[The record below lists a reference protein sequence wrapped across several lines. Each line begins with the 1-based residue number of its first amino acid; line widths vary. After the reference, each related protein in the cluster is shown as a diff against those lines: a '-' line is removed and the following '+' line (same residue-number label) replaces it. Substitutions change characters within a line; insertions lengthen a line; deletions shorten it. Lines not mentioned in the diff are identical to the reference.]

1 MPVRLERTPL
11 SRMSVAAPPD
21 LLAPFPGLTEEA
33 FTFLRQLKRNNDRE
47 WFRPRKD
54 TYVSELRDPM
64 RMLIADL
71 SRRLPERG
79 LPLSG
84 DPKRAV
90 FRIYRDTRFSKNKAP
105 YKTHVAAILSRDGDK
120 RAPGAL
126 YLHVEPG
133 SNRIGGGFWRA
144 SKDFIREWRAELSE
158 DPQTFLDIVES
169 VEAAGLTLETSG
181 SAMTRM
187 PRGYEEQRDN
197 PATDY
202 FRWKGGFAAVRED
215 IPDEDVL
222 TPAFADLVVETAEA
236 VRPLL
241 EYGWRLADRAADA
254 QR

>member
-1 MPVRLERTPL
+1 MPVAT
-11 SRMSVAAPPD
+11 APD
-21 LLAPFPGLTEEA
+21 LLAPFPGLSEDA

-54 TYVSELRDPM
+54 TYIEEIRDPM

-79 LPLSG
+79 IPLSG

-105 YKTHVAAILSRDGDK
+105 YKTHVAALLSRDGDK

-126 YLHVEPG
+126 YLHIEPKG
-133 SNRIGGGFWRA
+133 CRVGGGFWRA
-144 SKDFIREWRAELSE
+144 DKDFIREWRAALSE
-158 DPQTFLDIVES
+158 DPQTFLDIVGD
-169 VEAAGLTLETSG
+169 VEAAGLELETSG
-181 SAMTRM
+181 STMTRM
-187 PRGYEEQRDN
+187 PRGYDEQRDN

-202 FRWKGGFAAVRED
+202 FRWKGGFAAMNN
-215 IPDEDVL
+215 DVNEEL
-222 TPAFADLVVETAEA
+222 VMSPAFADFVVETAET

-241 EYGWRLADRAADA
+241 EYGWELADRAAEA
-254 QR
+254 QG